1 MNIVIDLSWIDG
13 AIGFIAGMIVMAAVI
28 IIGCAIGR
36 DKGGVK

>member
-1 MNIVIDLSWIDG
+1 MTINLNWMDG

-36 DKGGVK
+36 DKGGV